1 MIIYDKDNKPFSTGW
16 REIDRS
22 KLWYISLKPDL
33 PNIPP
38 CPEDTDAT
46 PEEATLEAYSA
57 YVLPSVESL
66 FKYFHAAAGYP
77 VRSTWL
83 TVTKAGKIK
92 TWPVLTY
99 NNARQYCPFTFET
112 TKGHMVQT
120 RQNAHSAKLKESEVN
135 IVKQQ
140 FMGAGYGAKTRVDE
154 LSDMEEPPPGNDS
167 VNELHVKVLHQSKL
181 YTYDTGR
188 FPTRARSGNQYVMV
202 AYHSS
207 NVILFET
214 FESRKDKHCLAA
226 YNFIMQQLKDKH
238 LLVDLQ
244 ILDKESSK

>member
-1 MIIYDKDNKPFSTGW
+1 
-16 REIDRS
+16 
-22 KLWYISLKPDL
+22 
-33 PNIPP
+33 
-38 CPEDTDAT
+38 
-46 PEEATLEAYSA
+46 
-57 YVLPSVESL
+57 
-66 FKYFHAAAGYP
+66 
-77 VRSTWL
+77 
-83 TVTKAGKIK
+83 
-92 TWPVLTY
+92 
-99 NNARQYCPFTFET
+99 
-112 TKGHMVQT
+112 
-120 RQNAHSAKLKESEVN
+120 
-135 IVKQQ
+135 
-140 FMGAGYGAKTRVDE
+140 
-154 LSDMEEPPPGNDS
+154 MEEPPPGNDS